1 VTPEV
6 LDAGIGVDRGRLA
19 ALTAREADAFAA
31 VRPRSRELADR
42 FAIRICRALADRHTE
57 VFAEALGELA

>member
-31 VRPRSRELADR
+31 VRPRSPIL
-42 FAIRICRALADRHTE
+42 L
-57 VFAEALGELA
+57 AEALGAPA